1 MRVGRRWHRLPVL
14 CLPAG
19 LHLRLHRGL
28 QPLLLEQALR
38 VHGNGQSESERGRR
52 RPRERARPMERPDSK
67 EAVGPEGPE
76 VVGSLYKAYSWLPS
90 AVPTRGR
97 PFLASTSF
105 CCADMDAVRAHARGR
120 PRKFSFLASGA
131 GPSFLFL
138 PPAVLSRTPACV
150 RRRRSPLCAR
160 SCCWTRMA
168 SASSRSTTSPTS
180 RRRRR
185 RWRLRRS

>member
-14 CLPAG
+14 CLPVG

-76 VVGSLYKAYSWLPS
+76 VVGSLYKAYSRGFRRQCPPAGAHSLPRLLF
-90 AVPTRGR
+90 AAPTWTRCARTHAGA
-97 PFLASTSF
+97 LA
-105 CCADMDAVRAHARGR
+105 
-120 PRKFSFLASGA
+120 
-131 GPSFLFL
+131 SFLFL
-138 PPAVLSRTPACV
+138 PPAQAQVFF
-150 RRRRSPLCAR
+150 
-160 SCCWTRMA
+160 SC
-168 SASSRSTTSPTS
+168 
-180 RRRRR
+180 
-185 RWRLRRS
+185 LRRSSHAPLHVFAGGDPLCVRGPAAGHGWQAHPRAVLQVQLHDDGGGDGV

>member
-14 CLPAG
+14 CLPVG

-52 RPRERARPMERPDSK
+52 RPRERATNGAPRQQ
-67 EAVGPEGPE
+67 
-76 VVGSLYKAYSWLPS
+76 
-90 AVPTRGR
+90 RGR
-97 PFLASTSF
+97 RARRTRSSCGACVASVGRAHPRAPFLASTSF

-120 PRKFSFLASGA
+120 PGPSHA